1 MLQEMSNDHMRKL
14 IGYGNVPFLL
24 DVTFNGDASYIITRA
39 LVDSSHELKYCVMMR
54 DQRPFWKFIPDYDA
68 ERDPRW
74 IMLYREVIM
83 SESSLSKLCMKI
95 AIDGNLKKKDVV
107 IGSMITSKADSDMI
121 MRCLE

>member
-1 MLQEMSNDHMRKL
+1 MLQEMNNDHMRKL

-24 DVTFNGDASYIITRA
+24 DVTFNEDASYIITRA
-39 LVDSSHELKYCVMMR
+39 LVDASHELKYCVMMR
-54 DQRPFWKFIPDYDA
+54 DRRPFWKFIPDYDA

-74 IMLYREVIM
+74 IMLYGEVIM

-107 IGSMITSKADSDMI
+107 IGSMITSKVDSGMI

>member
-1 MLQEMSNDHMRKL
+1 MSNDHMRKL

-54 DQRPFWKFIPDYDA
+54 DRRLFWKFIPDYDA

-74 IMLYREVIM
+74 IMLYGEVNDEFVEI
-83 SESSLSKLCMKI
+83 KR
-95 AIDGNLKKKDVV
+95 D
-107 IGSMITSKADSDMI
+107 
-121 MRCLE
+121 

>member
-1 MLQEMSNDHMRKL
+1 MRKL

-24 DVTFNGDASYIITRA
+24 NVTFNEDASYIITRA
-39 LVDSSHELKYCVMMR
+39 SVDASHELKYCVMMR
-54 DQRPFWKFIPDYDA
+54 DWRPFWKFIPDYDT

-74 IMLYREVIM
+74 IMLYGEVIM

-107 IGSMITSKADSDMI
+107 IGSMITSKVDSDMI
-121 MRCLE
+121 MSCLE

>member
-1 MLQEMSNDHMRKL
+1 MKKL

-24 DVTFNGDASYIITRA
+24 DVTFNEDASYIITRA
-39 LVDSSHELKYCVMMR
+39 LVDSSHKLKYCVIVR
-54 DQRPFWKFIPDYDA
+54 DRSPFWKFIPDYDA

-74 IMLYREVIM
+74 IMLYGEVIM